1 MDPTLAAPIAT
12 LVGAI
17 ATAILM
23 FASYNWPSGQHRR
36 RDDEEDEYD
45 DPPKKKKKKKVIEE
59 ETDDEEE

>member
-23 FASYNWPSGQHRR
+23 FASYNWPAGQHRR

-45 DPPKKKKKKKVIEE
+45 DPPKKKKKKVIEE